1 MRGCRFPHTHFL
13 TIPDSAST
21 NVSKIFSSG
30 ALRHRNYRIF
40 FAGQFISFVGT
51 WMQGTAQSWLVYELT
66 RSAIWLGVVSF
77 LGFLPLSL
85 FALVGGSVADRVNR
99 RRLVLTTY
107 TTTMVIAALFAVLIW
122 LHAIEIHLVAL
133 LVFSSGLVNA
143 FDIPA
148 RQALLVDLVGK
159 DDLASGIAIN
169 SAMFNAA
176 RLLGPALGGL
186 VVAGFGTAWCMMA
199 NSLSF
204 LAGIVSLLI
213 IRMHARTRNVDEALP
228 LWRSLRQGATYVRSS
243 NLVWGLLALV
253 AVATVFGWSF
263 TVLLPVFAEEVLGG
277 GAVQLG
283 RLLSA
288 SGLGALTGA
297 VFTATIGRRF
307 WPRKIL
313 LTGLGIF
320 SMAAVAFALSRQPL
334 LSMAALAL
342 MGFGLIL
349 FNVNSNS
356 ALQRRVPDHLRG
368 RVLGF
373 YVLCFGGLMPVGS
386 LQIGFVAERFGV
398 TTALLINAFLCGLA
412 TFAAA
417 RFISQT
423 RQQPSNQPAY
433 SNSSP
438 INGFSL
444 ER

>member
-1 MRGCRFPHTHFL
+1 MSRKAFDIPFSFPHQ
-13 TIPDSAST
+13 I
-21 NVSKIFSSG
+21 NVPYFFTSG

-66 RSAIWLGVVSF
+66 HSAVWLGVVSF
-77 LGFLPLSL
+77 LGTLPLSL
-85 FALVGGSVADRVNR
+85 FALIGGSVADRVNR
-99 RRLVLTTY
+99 RRLILATY
-107 TTTMVIAALFAVLIW
+107 TTTMMIAALFAALIW
-122 LHAIEIHLVAL
+122 LRAIEIRFVAL

-159 DDLASGIAIN
+159 EDLASGIALN

-186 VVAGFGTAWCMMA
+186 VVAAFGTAWCMLA
-199 NSLSF
+199 NALSF
-204 LAGIVSLLI
+204 LAGIFALLV
-213 IRMHARTRNVDEALP
+213 IRIHTRTHDDETRLP
-228 LWRSLRQGATYVRSS
+228 LWHSLQEGATYVRSS
-243 NLVWGLLALV
+243 PLVWGVLGLV
-253 AVATVFGWSF
+253 AVATIFGWSF
-263 TVLLPVFAEEVLGG
+263 TVLLPVFADEVLGG
-277 GAVQLG
+277 GAIQLG

-288 SGLGALTGA
+288 SGLGALAGA
-297 VFTATIGRRF
+297 VFTATLGRRF

-313 LTGLGIF
+313 LAGLGIF
-320 SMAAVAFALSRQPL
+320 TLAAAGFAVSRSSL
-334 LSMAALAL
+334 LSMATLAF

-368 RVLGF
+368 RVVGF

-386 LQIGFVAERFGV
+386 LQIGYVAEQLGV
-398 TTALLINAFLCGLA
+398 TAALLINAALCGVA

-417 RFISQT
+417 RFIAQT
-423 RQQPSNQPAY
+423 RQQPSNQPVF
-433 SNSSP
+433 SSTSP
-438 INGFSL
+438 MNGFSL

>member
-1 MRGCRFPHTHFL
+1 
-13 TIPDSAST
+13 
-21 NVSKIFSSG
+21 
-30 ALRHRNYRIF
+30 
-40 FAGQFISFVGT
+40 
-51 WMQGTAQSWLVYELT
+51 MQGTAQSWLVYELT
-66 RSAIWLGVVSF
+66 RSAVWLGLVSF
-77 LGFLPLSL
+77 LGTLPLSL

-99 RRLVLTTY
+99 RRLILATY
-107 TTTMVIAALFAVLIW
+107 TTTMLIAALFAALIW

-133 LVFSSGLVNA
+133 LVFLSGLVNA

-159 DDLASGIAIN
+159 EDLASGIALN

-199 NSLSF
+199 NALSF
-204 LAGIVSLLI
+204 LAGIFALLI
-213 IRMHARTRNVDEALP
+213 IRMHTRGDNDEAHLP
-228 LWRSLRQGATYVRSS
+228 LWRSLQEGATYVRSS
-243 NLVWGLLALV
+243 PLVWGLLALV
-253 AVATVFGWSF
+253 AVATIFGWSF
-263 TVLLPVFAEEVLGG
+263 TVLLPVFADEVLGG
-277 GAVQLG
+277 GAIQLG

-288 SGLGALTGA
+288 SGLGALAGA

-320 SMAAVAFALSRQPL
+320 ALAAIGFALSRNAL
-334 LSMAALAL
+334 LSLATL
-342 MGFGLIL
+342 AFMGFGLIL

-368 RVLGF
+368 RVVGF

-386 LQIGFVAERFGV
+386 LQIGFIAEKLGV
-398 TTALLINAFLCGLA
+398 TAALLINAAICGMA
-412 TFAAA
+412 TFAAV

-423 RQQPSNQPAY
+423 RQQPSNQPAFT
-433 SNSSP
+433 SASP
-438 INGFSL
+438 MSGFSL

>member
-1 MRGCRFPHTHFL
+1 MSHFF
-13 TIPDSAST
+13 
-21 NVSKIFSSG
+21 NSG

-40 FAGQFISFVGT
+40 FTGQFISFVGT

-66 RSAIWLGVVSF
+66 RSAVWLGLVSF
-77 LGFLPLSL
+77 LGTLPLSL

-99 RRLVLTTY
+99 RRLILATY
-107 TTTMVIAALFAVLIW
+107 TTTMLIAALFAALIW

-133 LVFSSGLVNA
+133 LVFLSGLVNA

-159 DDLASGIAIN
+159 EDLASGIALN

-199 NSLSF
+199 NALSF
-204 LAGIVSLLI
+204 LAGIFALLI
-213 IRMHARTRNVDEALP
+213 IRMHTRSDNDEAHLP
-228 LWRSLRQGATYVRSS
+228 LWRSLQEGATYVRSS
-243 NLVWGLLALV
+243 PLVWGLLALV
-253 AVATVFGWSF
+253 AVATIFGWSF
-263 TVLLPVFAEEVLGG
+263 TVLLPVFADEVLGG
-277 GAVQLG
+277 GAIQLG

-288 SGLGALTGA
+288 SGLGALAGA
-297 VFTATIGRRF
+297 IFTATIGRRF

-320 SMAAVAFALSRQPL
+320 ALAAIGFALSRNAL
-334 LSMAALAL
+334 LSLATL
-342 MGFGLIL
+342 AFMGFGLIL

-368 RVLGF
+368 RVVGF

-386 LQIGFVAERFGV
+386 LQIGFIAEKFGV
-398 TTALLINAFLCGLA
+398 TTALLINAALCGLA

-423 RQQPSNQPAY
+423 RQQPSNQPVF
-433 SNSSP
+433 SGTSP
-438 INGFSL
+438 MNGFSL

>member
-1 MRGCRFPHTHFL
+1 
-13 TIPDSAST
+13 
-21 NVSKIFSSG
+21 
-30 ALRHRNYRIF
+30 
-40 FAGQFISFVGT
+40 
-51 WMQGTAQSWLVYELT
+51 MQGTAQSWLVYELT
-66 RSAIWLGVVSF
+66 RSAVWLGVVSF
-77 LGFLPLSL
+77 LGTLPLSL

-99 RRLVLTTY
+99 RRLILTTY
-107 TTTMVIAALFAVLIW
+107 TTTMVIAALFAALIW
-122 LHAIEIHLVAL
+122 LHAIEIHFVAL
-133 LVFSSGLVNA
+133 LVFLSGLVNA

-159 DDLASGIAIN
+159 DDLASGIALN

-186 VVAGFGTAWCMMA
+186 VVASFGTAWCMMA
-199 NSLSF
+199 NALSF
-204 LAGIVSLLI
+204 LAGIFALLF
-213 IRMHARTRNVDEALP
+213 IRMQTRTRDDETRLP
-228 LWRSLRQGATYVRSS
+228 LWRSLQEGATYVRSS
-243 NLVWGLLALV
+243 SLVWGLLALV
-253 AVATVFGWSF
+253 AVATIFGWSF
-263 TVLLPVFAEEVLGG
+263 TVLLPVFADEVLGG

-288 SGLGALTGA
+288 SGLGALAGA
-297 VFTATIGRRF
+297 VFTATLGRRF

-313 LTGLGIF
+313 LAGLGIF
-320 SMAAVAFALSRQPL
+320 TLAAIGFALSRDAL
-334 LSMAALAL
+334 LSMATLAF

-368 RVLGF
+368 RVVGF

-386 LQIGFVAERFGV
+386 LQIGFVAEQLGV
-398 TTALLINAFLCGLA
+398 TAALLINAALCGLA

-423 RQQPSNQPAY
+423 RQQPSNQPVF
-433 SNSSP
+433 SGTSP
-438 INGFSL
+438 MNGFSL

>member
-1 MRGCRFPHTHFL
+1 MAFDLPCSFPHQ
-13 TIPDSAST
+13 I
-21 NVSKIFSSG
+21 NVSHFFNSG

-40 FAGQFISFVGT
+40 FTGQFISFVGT

-66 RSAIWLGVVSF
+66 RSAVWLGLVSF
-77 LGFLPLSL
+77 LGTLPLSL

-99 RRLVLTTY
+99 RRLILATY
-107 TTTMVIAALFAVLIW
+107 TTTMLIAALFAALIW

-133 LVFSSGLVNA
+133 LVFLSGLVNA

-159 DDLASGIAIN
+159 EDLASGIALN

-199 NSLSF
+199 NALSF
-204 LAGIVSLLI
+204 LAGIFALLI
-213 IRMHARTRNVDEALP
+213 IRMHTRGDDEAHLP
-228 LWRSLRQGATYVRSS
+228 LWRSLQEGATYVRSS
-243 NLVWGLLALV
+243 PLVWGLLALV
-253 AVATVFGWSF
+253 AVATIFGWSF
-263 TVLLPVFAEEVLGG
+263 TVLLPVFADEVLGG
-277 GAVQLG
+277 GAIQLG

-288 SGLGALTGA
+288 SGLGALAGA
-297 VFTATIGRRF
+297 IFTATIGRRF

-320 SMAAVAFALSRQPL
+320 ALAAIGFALSRNAL
-334 LSMAALAL
+334 LSLATL
-342 MGFGLIL
+342 AFMGFGLIL

-368 RVLGF
+368 RVVGF

-386 LQIGFVAERFGV
+386 LQIGFIAEKLGV
-398 TTALLINAFLCGLA
+398 TAALLINAAICGLA

-423 RQQPSNQPAY
+423 RQQPSNQPAFT
-433 SNSSP
+433 SASP
-438 INGFSL
+438 MNGFSL

>member
-1 MRGCRFPHTHFL
+1 M
-13 TIPDSAST
+13 
-21 NVSKIFSSG
+21 NVSHFFNSG

-40 FAGQFISFVGT
+40 FTGQFISFVGT

-66 RSAIWLGVVSF
+66 RSAVWLGLVSF
-77 LGFLPLSL
+77 LGTLPLSL

-99 RRLVLTTY
+99 RRLILATY
-107 TTTMVIAALFAVLIW
+107 TATMLIAALFAALIW

-133 LVFSSGLVNA
+133 LVFLSGLVNA

-159 DDLASGIAIN
+159 EDLASGIALN

-199 NSLSF
+199 NALSF
-204 LAGIVSLLI
+204 LAGIFALLI
-213 IRMHARTRNVDEALP
+213 IRMHTRGDNDEAHLP
-228 LWRSLRQGATYVRSS
+228 LWRSLQEGATYVRSS
-243 NLVWGLLALV
+243 PLVWGLLALV
-253 AVATVFGWSF
+253 AVATIFGWSF
-263 TVLLPVFAEEVLGG
+263 TVLLPVFADEVLGG
-277 GAVQLG
+277 GAIQLG

-288 SGLGALTGA
+288 SGLGALAGA

-320 SMAAVAFALSRQPL
+320 ALAAIGFALSRNAL
-334 LSMAALAL
+334 LSLATL
-342 MGFGLIL
+342 AFMGFGLIL

-368 RVLGF
+368 RVMGF

-386 LQIGFVAERFGV
+386 LQIGFIAEKLGV
-398 TTALLINAFLCGLA
+398 TTALLINAAICGLA

-423 RQQPSNQPAY
+423 RQQPSNQPAFT
-433 SNSSP
+433 SASP
-438 INGFSL
+438 MNGFSL

>member
-1 MRGCRFPHTHFL
+1 MAFDLPCSFPHQ
-13 TIPDSAST
+13 I
-21 NVSKIFSSG
+21 NVSHFFNSG

-40 FAGQFISFVGT
+40 FTGQFISFVGT

-66 RSAIWLGVVSF
+66 RSAVWLGLVSF
-77 LGFLPLSL
+77 LGTLPLSL

-99 RRLVLTTY
+99 RRLILATY
-107 TTTMVIAALFAVLIW
+107 TTTMLIAALFAALIW

-133 LVFSSGLVNA
+133 LVFLSGLVNA

-159 DDLASGIAIN
+159 EDLASGIALN

-199 NSLSF
+199 NALSF
-204 LAGIVSLLI
+204 LAGIFALLI
-213 IRMHARTRNVDEALP
+213 IRMHTRGDDEAHLP
-228 LWRSLRQGATYVRSS
+228 LWRSLQEGATYVRSS
-243 NLVWGLLALV
+243 PLVWGLLALV
-253 AVATVFGWSF
+253 AVATIFGWSF
-263 TVLLPVFAEEVLGG
+263 TVLLPVFADEVLGG
-277 GAVQLG
+277 GAIQLG

-288 SGLGALTGA
+288 SGLGALAGA

-320 SMAAVAFALSRQPL
+320 ALAAIGFALSRNVL
-334 LSMAALAL
+334 LSLATL
-342 MGFGLIL
+342 AFMGFGLIL

-368 RVLGF
+368 RVVGF

-386 LQIGFVAERFGV
+386 LQIGFIAEKLGV
-398 TTALLINAFLCGLA
+398 TAALFINAAICGLA

-423 RQQPSNQPAY
+423 RQQPSNQPAFT
-433 SNSSP
+433 SASP
-438 INGFSL
+438 MNGFSL

>member
-1 MRGCRFPHTHFL
+1 
-13 TIPDSAST
+13 
-21 NVSKIFSSG
+21 
-30 ALRHRNYRIF
+30 
-40 FAGQFISFVGT
+40 
-51 WMQGTAQSWLVYELT
+51 MQGTAQSWLVYELT
-66 RSAIWLGVVSF
+66 RSAVWLGLFSF
-77 LGFLPLSL
+77 LGTLPLSL

-99 RRLVLTTY
+99 RRLILATY
-107 TTTMVIAALFAVLIW
+107 TTTMLIAALFAALIW

-133 LVFSSGLVNA
+133 LVFLSGLVNA

-159 DDLASGIAIN
+159 EDLASGIALN

-199 NSLSF
+199 NALSF
-204 LAGIVSLLI
+204 LAGIFALLI
-213 IRMHARTRNVDEALP
+213 IRMHTRGDNDEAHLP
-228 LWRSLRQGATYVRSS
+228 LWRSLQEGATYVRSS
-243 NLVWGLLALV
+243 PLVWGLLALV
-253 AVATVFGWSF
+253 AVATIFGWSF
-263 TVLLPVFAEEVLGG
+263 TVLLPVFADEVLGG
-277 GAVQLG
+277 GAIQLG

-288 SGLGALTGA
+288 SGLGALAGA

-320 SMAAVAFALSRQPL
+320 ALAAIGFALSRNAL
-334 LSMAALAL
+334 LSLATL
-342 MGFGLIL
+342 AFMGFGLIL

-368 RVLGF
+368 RVVGF

-386 LQIGFVAERFGV
+386 LQIGFIAEKFGV
-398 TTALLINAFLCGLA
+398 TTALLINAALCGLA

-423 RQQPSNQPAY
+423 RQQPSNQPVF
-433 SNSSP
+433 SGTSP
-438 INGFSL
+438 MNGFSL